1 VFFITALLHRQ
12 HREGDLLVRVL
23 ATGTFDILHPG
34 HVLYLSRAR
43 ELGDELYVIVAR
55 SSMVRHK
62 PKPVI
67 PDEQRLKMVSA
78 LKVVDWAVLGSESD
92 MFEPIRDIRP
102 DIIAL
107 GYDQTFDI
115 ERLQRELNEHNIGA
129 RVVRISDSKTCPLC
143 STGKII
149 KKVIERYGDAP

>member
-1 VFFITALLHRQ
+1 MLCFIESILKVIF
-12 HREGDLLVRVL
+12 LVRVL

-34 HVLYLSRAR
+34 HVLYLNRAR

-55 SSMVRHK
+55 ESMVRHK

-67 PDEQRLKMVSA
+67 PEEQRLKMVSS
-78 LKVVDWAVLGSESD
+78 LKVVDRAVLGSETD
-92 MFEPIRDIRP
+92 MFEPIREIMP

-115 ERLQRELNEHNIGA
+115 ERLQRELQEQNIGA
-129 RVVRISDSKTCPLC
+129 RVVRIGDSKTCPLC

-149 KKVIERYGDAP
+149 RKVIERYGNTL

>member
-1 VFFITALLHRQ
+1 VIF
-12 HREGDLLVRVL
+12 LVKVL

-34 HVLYLSRAR
+34 HILFLSKAR

-55 SSMVRHK
+55 ESMVKHK

-67 PDEQRLKMVSA
+67 PEEQRLKMVNA
-78 LKVVDWAVLGSESD
+78 LKVVDNAVLGSEKN
-92 MFEPIRDIRP
+92 MFEPVMEIRP

-115 ERLQRELNEHNIGA
+115 LKLENELLELKINA
-129 RVVRISDSKTCPLC
+129 KVVRISDSKTCPLC

-149 KKVIERYGDAP
+149 KKILERYGKIP

>member
-1 VFFITALLHRQ
+1 MIF
-12 HREGDLLVRVL
+12 LVRVL

-34 HVLYLSRAR
+34 HILFLSKAR

-55 SSMVRHK
+55 ESMIMHK

-67 PDEQRLKMVSA
+67 PEDQRLKMVSS
-78 LKVVDWAVLGSESD
+78 LKAVDKAVLGSESN
-92 MFEPIRDIRP
+92 MFTPVMEIRP

-115 ERLQRELNEHNIGA
+115 LKLENELREHKINA

-149 KKVIERYGDAP
+149 KKILERYGKTS

>member
-1 VFFITALLHRQ
+1 MVK
-12 HREGDLLVRVL
+12 VL

-34 HVLYLSRAR
+34 HILFLNKAR

-55 SSMVRHK
+55 ESMVRHK

-67 PDEQRLKMVSA
+67 PEEQRLKMVNA
-78 LKVVDWAVLGSESD
+78 LKVVDNAVLGSEKN
-92 MFEPIRDIRP
+92 MFEPVMEIRP

-115 ERLQRELNEHNIGA
+115 LKLENELRELKINA
-129 RVVRISDSKTCPLC
+129 KVVRINDSKTCPLC

-149 KKVIERYGDAP
+149 KKILERYGKIP

>member
-1 VFFITALLHRQ
+1 MIF
-12 HREGDLLVRVL
+12 LVRVL

-34 HVLYLSRAR
+34 HILFLSRAR

-55 SSMVRHK
+55 ESMIRHK

-67 PDEQRLKMVSA
+67 PDEQRLKMVSE
-78 LKVVDWAVLGSESD
+78 LKVVDRAVLGSESN
-92 MFEPIRDIRP
+92 MFEPVMAIKP

-107 GYDQTFDI
+107 GYDQTFDVLKLEKELR
-115 ERLQRELNEHNIGA
+115 ERDINA
-129 RVVRISDSKTCPLC
+129 RIVRISESKTCMLC

-149 KKVIERYGDAP
+149 KKIIERYGNTPVYR

>member
-1 VFFITALLHRQ
+1 M
-12 HREGDLLVRVL
+12 VRVL

-34 HVLYLSRAR
+34 HILFLSRAR

-55 SSMVRHK
+55 ESMIRHK

-67 PDEQRLKMVSA
+67 PDEQRLKMVSE
-78 LKVVDWAVLGSESD
+78 LKVVDQAVLGSENN
-92 MFEPIRDIRP
+92 MFEPVMDIKP

-107 GYDQTFDI
+107 GYDQTFDVLKLEKELH
-115 ERLQRELNEHNIGA
+115 ERDINA
-129 RVVRISDSKTCPLC
+129 RIVRISESKTCILC

-149 KKVIERYGDAP
+149 KKIIERYGNTPVYR

>member
-1 VFFITALLHRQ
+1 MVK
-12 HREGDLLVRVL
+12 VL

-34 HVLYLSRAR
+34 HILFLSKAR
-43 ELGDELYVIVAR
+43 ELGDELFVIVAR
-55 SSMVRHK
+55 ESMVRHK

-67 PDEQRLKMVSA
+67 PEEQRLKMVNA
-78 LKVVDWAVLGSESD
+78 LKVVDNAVLGSEKN
-92 MFEPIRDIRP
+92 MFEPVMEIRP

-115 ERLQRELNEHNIGA
+115 LKLENELRELKINA
-129 RVVRISDSKTCPLC
+129 KVVRISDSKTCPLC

-149 KKVIERYGDAP
+149 RKILERYGKIP